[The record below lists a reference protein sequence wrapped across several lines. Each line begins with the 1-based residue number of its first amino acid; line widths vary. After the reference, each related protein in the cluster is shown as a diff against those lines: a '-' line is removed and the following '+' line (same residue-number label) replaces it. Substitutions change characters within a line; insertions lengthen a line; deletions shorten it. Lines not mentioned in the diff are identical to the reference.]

1 MFRIAMIAVLLILA
15 IGQNSRLVCRVWC
28 GSDVVISTGCPHAE
42 TRSAGPIAVD
52 ATCNPLDG
60 EAAVFIRED
69 GRRGSS
75 ALDPV
80 PVLAVAAFQVPP
92 PAAPPAHLI
101 FAAARA
107 LPSAARPILAL
118 RL

>member
-28 GSDVVISTGCPHAE
+28 DSEAAIITSCPHAE

-80 PVLAVAAFQVPP
+80 PVLAVAAFQAPP
-92 PAAPPAHLI
+92 PAAPHAHLI
-101 FAAARA
+101 LAAAQA
-107 LPSAARPILAL
+107 LPRATRPILAL
-118 RL
+118 RV